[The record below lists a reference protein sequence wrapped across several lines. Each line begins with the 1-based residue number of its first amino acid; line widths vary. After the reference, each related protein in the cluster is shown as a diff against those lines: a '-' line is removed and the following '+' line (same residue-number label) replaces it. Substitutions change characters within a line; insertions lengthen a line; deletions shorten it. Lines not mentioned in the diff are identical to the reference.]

1 MKAADDEK
9 DSTYL
14 DIFENS
20 PIIWVSHNIIH
31 CIWGQ
36 PDIHFGIEVAERTSW
51 YTDLPR
57 ITWDSKHINFFITQ
71 STLLLLSIERQQT
84 GQYDMQF
91 L

>member
-31 CIWGQ
+31 CIRGQ

-57 ITWDSKHINFFITQ
+57 ITWDSKHINFLWLNQ
-71 STLLLLSIERQQT
+71 PCYSLALK
-84 GQYDMQF
+84 GN
-91 L
+91 